1 MQKLFIL
8 LLFLLATSF
17 SAGAEPWYPWR
28 SDAAGLDTIASRFA
42 PPPGY
47 HRTSETP
54 GSFGDWLRHL
64 PLKPEGSPVHLYDG
78 RLKPNQQAHCAV
90 IDIDAG
96 DSDLQQCADAV
107 MRLRAEY
114 LYSRAA
120 YNRIH
125 FNFTSGD
132 TAHYSRWRQGFRP
145 VVHGNRVDW
154 RNSAT
159 ADDSYDNFRDYLDSV
174 FMYAGTWSLSQELHP
189 RRNARDIAIG
199 DVFIKGGFPGHAVIV
214 VDMAV
219 DPESGDKAFLL
230 AQSYMPAQDIHVLRN
245 PASRDGS
252 PWYHLPRNGKLR
264 TPEWDFR
271 ITELKTF
278 DDAITQLSGL
288 NRGVTPHHG
297 Q

>member
-1 MQKLFIL
+1 MKKLSIF
-8 LLFLLATSF
+8 LLFLLALPF
-17 SAGAEPWYPWR
+17 GAGAGPWYPWR
-28 SDAAGLDTIASRFA
+28 PNATAVDTIASRF
-42 PPPGY
+42 PPPRGY
-47 HRTSETP
+47 RRSREMP

-64 PLKPEGSPVHLYDG
+64 PLKPKGSPVHLYDG

-120 YNRIH
+120 YSRIR

-132 TAHYSRWRQGFRP
+132 TARYSRWRQGFRP
-145 VVHGNRVDW
+145 VVDGNHVDW
-154 RNSAT
+154 HNSAT
-159 ADDSYDNFRDYLDSV
+159 ADSSYDNFRDYLDSV
-174 FMYAGTWSLSQELHP
+174 FMYAGTWSLSQELRP
-189 RRNARDIAIG
+189 RRRARDIAIG

-214 VDMAV
+214 VDLAV
-219 DPESGDKAFLL
+219 NPKNGDKVFLL
-230 AQSYMPAQDIHVLRN
+230 AQSYMPAQDIHVLKN

-252 PWYHLPRNGKLR
+252 PWYHLPRDGKLQ
-264 TPEWDFR
+264 TPEWDFS

-278 DDAITQLSGL
+278 ADAVTRLSGL
-288 NRGVTPHHG
+288 K
-297 Q
+297 

>member
-1 MQKLFIL
+1 MKKLSTF
-8 LLFLLATSF
+8 LLFLLAIPF
-17 SAGAEPWYPWR
+17 SAGAGPWYPWR
-28 SDAAGLDTIASRFA
+28 PNAAAVDTIASRFP

-47 HRTSETP
+47 RRTYEAP

-64 PLKPEGSPVHLYDG
+64 PLKPKGSPVHLYDG

-120 YNRIH
+120 YNRIR

-132 TAHYSRWRQGFRP
+132 TARYSRWRQGFRP
-145 VVHGNRVDW
+145 VVDGNHVDW

-159 ADDSYDNFRDYLDSV
+159 ADSSYDNFRDYLDSV
-174 FMYAGTWSLSQELHP
+174 FMYAGTWSLSQELRP
-189 RRNARDIAIG
+189 RRVRDIAIG

-219 DPESGDKAFLL
+219 NPKNGDKVFLL
-230 AQSYMPAQDIHVLRN
+230 AQSYMPAQDIHVLKNPTSRN
-245 PASRDGS
+245 GS
-252 PWYHLPRNGKLR
+252 PWYLLPRDGKLQ
-264 TPEWDFR
+264 TPEWDFS

-278 DDAITQLSGL
+278 EGAVTQLSGL
-288 NRGVTPHHG
+288 D
-297 Q
+297 

>member
-1 MQKLFIL
+1 MKKLFIL
-8 LLFLLATSF
+8 LLFLLATPF

-28 SDAAGLDTIASRFA
+28 PDAADLDTIASRFA

-120 YNRIH
+120 YNRIR

-132 TAHYSRWRQGFRP
+132 TARYSRWRQGFRP

-174 FMYAGTWSLSQELHP
+174 FMYAGTWSLSQELRP

-288 NRGVTPHHG
+288 DRGVTAHHDR
-297 Q
+297 